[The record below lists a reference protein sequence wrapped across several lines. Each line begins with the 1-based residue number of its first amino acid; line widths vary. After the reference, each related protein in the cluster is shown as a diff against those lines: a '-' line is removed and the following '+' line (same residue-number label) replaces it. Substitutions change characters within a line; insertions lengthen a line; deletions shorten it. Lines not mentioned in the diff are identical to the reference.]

1 MDQNT
6 QFIIIV
12 GTVIGVFLWLRHDIN
27 QIHGR
32 IDSLETK
39 FDKLSDSVAALR
51 ESMAWMRGRTGL
63 MEQPPSQPEQ

>member
-39 FDKLSDSVAALR
+39 FDKLSDSVTALR
-51 ESMAWMRGRTGL
+51 ESMAWMRGRAGL
-63 MEQPPSQPEQ
+63 TEQTPPTAE

>member
-6 QFIIIV
+6 QFIITV

-39 FDKLSDSVAALR
+39 FDKLNDSVTSLR
-51 ESMAWMRGRTGL
+51 ESMAWMRGRVGFS
-63 MEQPPSQPEQ
+63 EQAPSEAD